1 MDILEKIFGSG
12 AKVRLMRLFMFN
24 PNSTFSL
31 KDISE
36 RTDTSIRSVKGEVS
50 NLEKIGLIKSR
61 TFMADVEQKRKKKI
75 VVVKKKF
82 TGWMLN
88 TKFQYLRPLQD
99 FLVYMNP
106 FRHNELV
113 EKLKKV
119 GNIKFLVISGVFIQE
134 WESRVDL
141 FIVGDNIK
149 KNSLENVIGNL
160 ESELGKELKYSALET
175 SDFHYRLNMCD
186 KLISDVLDFPHEKV
200 INKIGV
206 Q

>member
-1 MDILEKIFGSG
+1 MDILEKVFGSG

-24 PNSTFSL
+24 PNFAFDL

-36 RTDTSIRSVKGEVS
+36 RTSTNPRSIKTEIN

-61 TFMADVEQKRKKKI
+61 SFMRDVEKKRGKKKI
-75 VVVKKKF
+75 VIKKKSS
-82 TGWMLN
+82 GWTLN
-88 TKFQYLRPLQD
+88 QKFQYLRPLQD

-113 EKLKKV
+113 EKLRKV
-119 GNIKFLVISGVFIQE
+119 GNIKLLVIAGVFIQE

-149 KNSLENVIGNL
+149 KGSLDNVIRSL
-160 ESELGKELKYSALET
+160 ESELGKELKYAALET
-175 SDFHYRLNMCD
+175 NDFHYRLNMCD

-200 INKIGV
+200 INKIGIE
-206 Q
+206 